1 MRNELIPTQKP
12 EIHIDV
18 GGGTGEYLFNKAK
31 ENPDKT
37 FVILDPFPNLSNNK
51 NSTSKLKNLHTIIW
65 KSDIDSHLP
74 FLEGTISEASANFLM
89 GELNTKEEASTTIE
103 EDKQKY
109 ARLMRDIKNVLKKD
123 GKIIIVDTKACIN
136 YIMEVL
142 NEVGL
147 KITSE
152 PRPITLDEKEMSVWS
167 AAFFD
172 MNESTGKK
180 TSSLL
185 PMILEAIKE

>member
-1 MRNELIPTQKP
+1 MGKIAFLFPGQGAQYIGMGKELFENIESSK
-12 EIHIDV
+12 EI
-18 GGGTGEYLFNKAK
+18 FNKAK

-123 GKIIIVDTKACIN
+123 GKIMKS
-136 YIMEVL
+136 
-142 NEVGL
+142 GL
-147 KITSE
+147 K
-152 PRPITLDEKEMSVWS
+152 PCR
-167 AAFFD
+167 
-172 MNESTGKK
+172 
-180 TSSLL
+180 
-185 PMILEAIKE
+185 